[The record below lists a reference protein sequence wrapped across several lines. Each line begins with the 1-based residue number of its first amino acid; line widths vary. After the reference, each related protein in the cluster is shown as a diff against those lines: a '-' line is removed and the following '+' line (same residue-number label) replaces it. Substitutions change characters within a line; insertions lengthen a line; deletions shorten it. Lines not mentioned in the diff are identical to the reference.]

1 MIDWQILTGEYPPQS
16 GGVSDY
22 TRLVARGLVSAGDSV
37 VVWAPPVNG
46 NGAGST
52 VNSQRDDA
60 ITVRRLPDR
69 FGPRSLRMLSA
80 ELNQIR
86 TPHRLLV
93 QYVPHAF
100 GWKAANLPFCLWL
113 ASRRRDSVW
122 VMFHEVAYPFD
133 AGAGLRRNVLA
144 VLNRMMAATVA
155 RVAERAFIS
164 IPAWQSGVDAVTP
177 AATPVTWLPVPSSIP
192 VVSDQQRIAAIR
204 TELAHGQAVVGHFGT
219 YGALIKPLLDESILL
234 ILKKSDCRV
243 FLLGHGS
250 EAARESMIERDQ
262 DAAHRVVAS
271 GTLPAETLSTY
282 ISACDVMLQP
292 YPDGISTRR
301 TSAMVALA
309 HGVPLVTTKGAL
321 TEAIWAEREAAVMV
335 PAGTAEALGDA
346 VVALLRD
353 PARRAAVARRG
364 GVVYDEHFDVRHTIA
379 ALRSSA

>member
-177 AATPVTWLPVPSSIP
+177 AGTPVTWLPVPSSIP